1 MLSENVGR
9 RKLSYH
15 SVNKIK
21 GFPASS
27 PCEVICLKLIMNALL
42 LTEKGTTAIAA
53 ELLPW
58 FLEHSVFMGNLH
70 THTELYP
77 GLAVYYIMAT
87 LSFRLSFNI

>member
-27 PCEVICLKLIMNALL
+27 PYEVICLKLIMNVPL

-70 THTELYP
+70 AHAYRSVSKSCCVLHY
-77 GLAVYYIMAT
+77 GNSIIQAF
-87 LSFRLSFNI
+87 S